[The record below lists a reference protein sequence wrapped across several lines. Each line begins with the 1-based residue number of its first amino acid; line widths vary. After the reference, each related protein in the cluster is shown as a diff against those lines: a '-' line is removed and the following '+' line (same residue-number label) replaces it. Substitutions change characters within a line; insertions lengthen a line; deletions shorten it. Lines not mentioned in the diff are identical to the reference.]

1 MCAMASH
8 PPPDPEAVARAR
20 RGDAAAF
27 EALVRHYQD
36 RVHAL
41 AWRLTYDE
49 HLAGDITQEVFLRLY
64 ERLDRYDPG
73 RGAFEPWFLTLA
85 TNLALNARARARLR
99 RAGSLDAPPPGAADD
114 APRAPPAD
122 PQAAPASERAADAEV
137 RAAIRAAVRE
147 LPDLYAGVVALH
159 YLEGLG
165 VKDIGARLGLPEGT
179 VKIRLHR
186 ARAVLREKL
195 ARFGRA

>member
-1 MCAMASH
+1 MRAMAPP
-8 PPPDPEAVARAR
+8 PPPDPHVVARAR
-20 RGDAAAF
+20 RGDASAF

-49 HLAGDITQEVFLRLY
+49 HLARDVTQDVFLRLY
-64 ERLDRYDPG
+64 ERLDRYDASKGP
-73 RGAFEPWFLTLA
+73 FEPWFMTLA

-99 RAGSLDAPPPGAADD
+99 RAGSLDAPPADEE
-114 APRAPPAD
+114 APRGPPPDPRAEPAPD
-122 PQAAPASERAADAEV
+122 QASEAEA
-137 RAAIRAAVRE
+137 RAAIRAAIRE

-165 VKDIGARLGLPEGT
+165 VKEIGAQLGMPEGT

-195 ARFGRA
+195 ARFGRG